1 MPNTYLLL
9 CGFEDHDTNGAAYP
23 ELDRLVMQHVI
34 NSIAGNA
41 FQNDD
46 TLIVRH
52 HPAVTAIL
60 KAHFEQKPDLL
71 VILEEDAALAEA
83 LDSLPHSI
91 HSAFIIGGGSREVQD
106 ADSIRL
112 HGAPITL
119 LPLKDTGGA
128 AAHIYE
134 GLKKSD
140 DAHPLL
146 KAFGDVAF
154 GFDLIHRTMLDHGL
168 PLIRTPKP

>member
-1 MPNTYLLL
+1 MPNTYLIL
-9 CGFEDHDTNGAAYP
+9 CGFEGHDANGAAYP
-23 ELDRLVMQHVI
+23 ELDRLVMQNVI

-71 VILEEDAALAEA
+71 VILEEDVALAEA
-83 LDSLPHSI
+83 LDSVPHRI
-91 HSAFIIGGGSREVQD
+91 HSAFIIGGGSREAQD

-112 HGAPITL
+112 HKAPIAL

-146 KAFGDVAF
+146 KAFGEAAF

-168 PLIRTPKP
+168 LAVKIPKP